1 MATSSLQGRCLRAHV
16 AFRAPRSSE
25 AQNLKQNWT
34 LCLRNRAYPGHRSLL
49 SKAQPSKLNQGR
61 CIQLQ
66 RKIVAQAVESSTAAP
81 QSETP
86 AAENGAEE
94 KKGRRRPGEAK
105 GFVEEMRIKAM
116 KLHTRGQAKD
126 GEAQE
131 KETQQ
136 KPLPQWKP
144 TVEGYIQFLVDS
156 KAVYDTMEAIVDKA
170 PHQSYAE
177 FRNTGLERTGPLS
190 KDLEHFRSEG
200 YSIPEPTEAGLTY
213 SKLLEELS
221 ESNPQ
226 AFICH
231 FYNVYFAHSA
241 GGRMIGRKVSEMI
254 LEGRELEF
262 YKWDGELSELLDK
275 VKLKINEVSN
285 DWTREEKD
293 KCLQETELS
302 FKYSGSL
309 LKLLA
314 NT

>member
-1 MATSSLQGRCLRAHV
+1 MATTALKAAFGRLQLGLGARTRVNNPNPRPSQSPCQRVRHLPGT
-16 AFRAPRSSE
+16 FR
-25 AQNLKQNWT
+25 
-34 LCLRNRAYPGHRSLL
+34 
-49 SKAQPSKLNQGR
+49 
-61 CIQLQ
+61 Q
-66 RKIVAQAVESSTAAP
+66 RQAVRVKAQAVESTTAP
-81 QSETP
+81 QSESESLST
-86 AAENGAEE
+86 ENGTSSE
-94 KKGRRRPGEAK
+94 KKGRKRPGEAK

-126 GEAQE
+126 GQAQE
-131 KETQQ
+131 KEEAQ

-170 PHQSYAE
+170 PHASYAE
-177 FRNTGLERTGPLS
+177 FRNTGLERTAALA
-190 KDLEHFRSEG
+190 KDLDYFRSEG
-200 YSIPEPTEAGLTY
+200 YTIPEPSEAGLTY

-221 ESNPQ
+221 ESNPP

-241 GGRMIGRKVSEMI
+241 GGRMIGRKVSDMI
-254 LEGRELEF
+254 LGGRELEF

-275 VKLKINEVSN
+275 VKLKINEVADHWS
-285 DWTREEKD
+285 REEKD

-314 NT
+314 ST